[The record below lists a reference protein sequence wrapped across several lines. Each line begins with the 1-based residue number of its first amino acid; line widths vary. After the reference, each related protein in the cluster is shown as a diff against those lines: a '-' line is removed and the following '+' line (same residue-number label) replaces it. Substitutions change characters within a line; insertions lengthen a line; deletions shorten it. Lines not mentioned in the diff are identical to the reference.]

1 METWKVSC
9 FAKKYFRKLGKLITL
24 EKIGARS
31 APKKNRG
38 FGPLCRG
45 KRYFLCTKTDPKI
58 WTIKFRKLVKLKN
71 DILIH
76 AVDVPFSEKGA
87 AAIQERREADI
98 RYVYNGSYRFRP
110 SDWF

>member
-1 METWKVSC
+1 MV
-9 FAKKYFRKLGKLITL
+9 GLI
-24 EKIGARS
+24 
-31 APKKNRG
+31 
-38 FGPLCRG
+38 
-45 KRYFLCTKTDPKI
+45 
-58 WTIKFRKLVKLKN
+58 LVGLKN